1 MKMTAASEV
10 PRKETGDA
18 GNKKSP
24 YALKHREISTYT
36 LSLQICTSARAI
48 ASASSV
54 VLYLPRDM
62 RIVPKA

>member
-1 MKMTAASEV
+1 MKMTAAPEGS
-10 PRKETGDA
+10 RKETGDA

-24 YALKHREISTYT
+24 YALRHRGFSIYT

-54 VLYLPRDM
+54 VLYLPKDM